1 MIYLIRQLE
10 AKFNAA
16 TTEEERCQHLTK
28 LKALELGMREKQN
41 KKYDSELRK
50 TKKQNR

>member
-1 MIYLIRQLE
+1 
-10 AKFNAA
+10 
-16 TTEEERCQHLTK
+16 

-50 TKKQNR
+50 TKKQNRW